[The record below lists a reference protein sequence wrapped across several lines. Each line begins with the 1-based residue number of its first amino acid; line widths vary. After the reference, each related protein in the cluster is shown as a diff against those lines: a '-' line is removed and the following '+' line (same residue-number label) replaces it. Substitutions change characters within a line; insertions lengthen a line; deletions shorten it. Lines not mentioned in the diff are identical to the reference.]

1 MKTEMKLLECLKRYS
16 TPTQPLE
23 NMFQE
28 VERRSEGSKDVV
40 IPILGMQGM
49 GKSTLI
55 NGLLK
60 ANILPN
66 DADETTCVPVEIIY
80 GEKEYGEVIFKNQQP
95 VVKVFSREDLN
106 LYVDNNENPAN
117 KKQVERIK
125 LFRKAEILKNGL
137 VLVDL
142 PGVGSITAENE
153 RTTKRYIENVSTAVF
168 VIPTVPTIRRMEEI
182 FIQGA
187 WSQFSNAMF
196 VQNDFGETKEE
207 IKDSID
213 HNTKIL
219 NQIAGRIGS
228 KLNGSILVINAYNAV
243 KGAIDKNQKLIDSS
257 GIGLLERRIHEVSS
271 NWASNKVYEFK
282 ERKRN
287 IVGLAIKSA
296 RLALDKSLKSET
308 ERAEQNKKEYETFR
322 SQAEGII
329 AKANDTKAWL
339 ATEKKSVHLK
349 ISKLVSTT
357 KGNIRAG
364 IYQIIDNGNVDGQR
378 LSDAFAGIQSNEIQS
393 FYTNATEELREFAI
407 HFQSQMIELEG
418 MLEAQAISGESHET
432 LNIKDKTKYEK
443 SFEVIGAIGGSIL
456 GTMYAGTVAALI
468 VSNPAGWV
476 VGAVGLAIAGIA
488 TLIGSF
494 FKAEKQAKRKAEAK
508 DAVNPK
514 ISAIEKK
521 LASEMQEQIDK
532 TFNDANNLISTIIEK
547 QEDEVRQKR
556 RETRRPD
563 TSTKSEDIK
572 KDIEYLESIIKTI

>member
-1 MKTEMKLLECLKRYS
+1 MKIEMKLLDCLKRYS

-28 VERRSEGSKDVV
+28 VERRSVGSKDVV

-66 DADETTCVPVEIIY
+66 DADETTCVPVEILY
-80 GEKEYGEVIFKNQQP
+80 GEKEYGEVIFRNQQP
-95 VVKVFSREDLN
+95 VVKVFTREDLN

-153 RTTKRYIENVSTAVF
+153 RTTQRYIENVSTAVF

-207 IKDSID
+207 IKDSVD

-257 GIGLLERRIHEVSS
+257 GIGLLERRIHDVSS
-271 NWASNKVYEFK
+271 NWSSNKVQEFK

-287 IVGLAIKSA
+287 IIGLAIESA
-296 RLALDKSLKSET
+296 QLALEKSLKSEN
-308 ERAEQNKKEYETFR
+308 ERAEQSKKEYETFR
-322 SQAEGII
+322 SQAEAII
-329 AKANDTKAWL
+329 AKANDTKGWL
-339 ATEKKSVHLK
+339 ASEKKSVTHK
-349 ISKLVSTT
+349 ISELVGQTT
-357 KGNIRAG
+357 GNIRAQ
-364 IYQIIDNGNVDGQR
+364 IYQKIDSGITDGER
-378 LSDAFAGIQSNEIQS
+378 LYKTFLGIQSEEVTS
-393 FYTNATEELREFAI
+393 FYENASNELREFAI
-407 HFQSQMIELEG
+407 QLQSQMIELED
-418 MLEAQAISGESHET
+418 MLEVQVISGTSRET
-432 LNIKDKTKYEK
+432 INIDKKTKYEK
-443 SFEVIGAIGGSIL
+443 ALPIVGTIGGGIL
-456 GTMYAGTVAALI
+456 GGVYASSLAALI

-476 VGAVGLAIAGIA
+476 LGAVGIAITVIAG
-488 TLIGSF
+488 LIGSL
-494 FKAEKQAKRKAEAK
+494 FKSEIQAKRKAEAK

-521 LASEMQEQIDK
+521 LASEMQAQIDK
-532 TFNDANNLISTIIEK
+532 TFNDANNLLSNIIEK

-556 RETRRPD
+556 REARRPD
-563 TSTKSEDIK
+563 TSAKSEDIK
-572 KDIEYLESIIKTI
+572 KDIDYLESIIKTI